1 MFNGEDHFAFLVGID
16 KYNTTTGRKLE
27 FNNQLC

>member
-16 KYNTTTGRKLE
+16 NYNTTTWRKLE